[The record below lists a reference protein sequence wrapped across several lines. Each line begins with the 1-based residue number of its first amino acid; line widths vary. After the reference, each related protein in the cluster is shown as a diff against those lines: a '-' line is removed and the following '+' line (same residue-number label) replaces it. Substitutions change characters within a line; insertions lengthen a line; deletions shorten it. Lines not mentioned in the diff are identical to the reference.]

1 MSSEDL
7 TLLAALLLLIA
18 AASFLAVA
26 EASLLRLT
34 SARAASLADSGDRSA
49 VRLARLLE
57 RLPEVLNLILMLAL
71 LTQISAATVTGIL
84 AQRLF
89 GSLGVTLA
97 SIALTVVLFIYGEA
111 IPKTYAIRHAERS
124 ALFVARPISVLE
136 RLLRPMVS
144 VLVWVADL
152 QMPGKGITTS
162 PTVTEDE
169 LRLLAAEAAFE
180 GEITDH
186 DRQLIERGFL
196 FGDRHVD
203 DVMVPRPDI
212 VAADIES
219 GLDDVLELALRSGHR
234 RIPLYEDSLEN
245 VIGVVR
251 LRDIVEARR
260 GEADLRSLATTP
272 MVVPETKRISG
283 LLADMQDQ
291 RNHLAIVVDEYGT
304 TVGLVTI
311 EDVVSQLLGS
321 IADDSASAPI
331 VELEPDHWRVE
342 GAALTEDL
350 EIVLGVDL
358 PEGEWNTVAGMML
371 GVEGRLL
378 GPGEFVEIEG
388 IRFEVEA
395 VEGRRISKISVT
407 R

>member
-1 MSSEDL
+1 MSSNDL
-7 TLLAALLLLIA
+7 TLLVALLLLIV

-34 SARAASLADSGDRSA
+34 SARAASLAESGDRSA
-49 VRLARLLE
+49 TRLARLLE
-57 RLPEVLNLILMLAL
+57 RLPEVLNLILLLAL
-71 LTQISAATVTGIL
+71 LTQISAATLTGIL
-84 AQRLF
+84 AQRVF

-97 SIALTVVLFIYGEA
+97 SIALTVILFVYGEA

-124 ALFVARPISVLE
+124 ALFVAGPISMLE
-136 RLLRPMVS
+136 RLFRPMVR
-144 VLVWVADL
+144 VLVWIADV

-203 DVMVPRPDI
+203 DIMVPRPDI
-212 VAADIES
+212 VAADIDS
-219 GLDDVLELALRSGHR
+219 GLDHVLELALRTGHR
-234 RIPLYEDSLEN
+234 RIPLYEGSLEN
-245 VIGVVR
+245 VVGVVR
-251 LRDIVEARR
+251 LRDVVAARR
-260 GEADLRSLATTP
+260 GEADLRTLSTAPL
-272 MVVPETKRISG
+272 VVPETKRISG
-283 LLADMQDQ
+283 LLADMQEQ

-321 IADDSASAPI
+321 IADDIEDAPI
-331 VELEPDHWRVE
+331 VEVEPGQWRVD

-350 EIVLGVDL
+350 ELVLGADL
-358 PEGEWNTVAGMML
+358 PDGEWNTVAGMML
-371 GVEGRLL
+371 GIEGRLL
-378 GPGEFVEIEG
+378 GPGESVQIEG
-388 IRFEVEA
+388 FRFEVEA
-395 VEGRRISKISVT
+395 VEGRRIAQISVS